1 MLGKFCM
8 TTWLANGYE
17 VEFFAYDTLLFE
29 SVPEGITC
37 TDARE
42 VLPELEIFPEPKGR
56 TGYSG
61 FSNLFRI
68 ELMKK
73 RNGVWVDLDIVAIS
87 PLKSVPPYI
96 FAKESRRWIN
106 GAVFRSPAESELT
119 KYLEDVIRTK
129 ASEGY
134 WEFGELGPRAITVGV
149 AKFKLRQF
157 EFNREAFYAISGI
170 ESWKLYSAGE
180 GHEVRLSLSNS
191 YFIHIANEISKQLP
205 FPALGLAPQNNSY
218 LWSLNPDFWA
228 ALNATSISD
237 EQMAVWKKQA
247 NKMQLRSRIANF
259 LPASI
264 TRLYLRWR
272 LHKL

>member
-1 MLGKFCM
+1 M

-42 VLPELEIFPEPKGR
+42 VLPEHEIFSEPIGR

-73 RNGVWVDLDIVAIS
+73 RNGVWVDLDVVAIR
-87 PLKSVPPYI
+87 PLESVPPYI
-96 FAKESRRWIN
+96 FAKENRKWIN

-119 KYLEDVIRTK
+119 KYLEGVIRSK

-149 AKFKLRQF
+149 AKFNLHQY
-157 EFNREAFYAISGI
+157 EFDRGAFYAISGLD
-170 ESWKLYSAGE
+170 SWKLYSVAGL
-180 GHEVRLSLSNS
+180 HEVESSLSNS

-205 FPALGLAPQNNSY
+205 FPALGLAPQKNSY

-228 ALNATSISD
+228 APNATSISD
-237 EQMAVWKKQA
+237 DQLTIWKTQA
-247 NKMQLRSRIANF
+247 NMMKLRSRIANL
-259 LPASI
+259 LPPSI
-264 TRLYLRWR
+264 TRIYLKRR
-272 LHKL
+272 HPKL

>member
-1 MLGKFCM
+1 M

-17 VEFFAYDTLLFE
+17 VEFFAYDTDLFE

-42 VLPELEIFPEPKGR
+42 VLPEHEIFSEPIGR

-73 RNGVWVDLDIVAIS
+73 RNGVWVDLDVVAIR
-87 PLKSVPPYI
+87 PLESVPPYI
-96 FAKESRRWIN
+96 FAKENRKWIN

-119 KYLEDVIRTK
+119 KYLEGVIRSK

-149 AKFKLRQF
+149 AKFNLHQY
-157 EFNREAFYAISGI
+157 EFDRGAFYAISGLD
-170 ESWKLYSAGE
+170 SWKLYSVAGL
-180 GHEVRLSLSNS
+180 HEVESSLSNS

-205 FPALGLAPQNNSY
+205 FPALGLAPQKNSY

-228 ALNATSISD
+228 APNATSISD
-237 EQMAVWKKQA
+237 DQLTIWKTQA
-247 NKMQLRSRIANF
+247 NMMKLRSRIANL
-259 LPASI
+259 LPPSI
-264 TRLYLRWR
+264 TRIYLKRR
-272 LHKL
+272 HPKL